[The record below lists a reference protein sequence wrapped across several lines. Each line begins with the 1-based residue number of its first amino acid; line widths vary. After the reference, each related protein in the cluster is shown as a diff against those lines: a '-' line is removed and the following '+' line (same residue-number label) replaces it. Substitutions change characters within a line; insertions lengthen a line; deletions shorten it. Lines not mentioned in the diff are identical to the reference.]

1 MSQGSGVV
9 GVSIG
14 FIVTVVMHG
23 ALGAGYAIYAA
34 ADHSS
39 TQRRLDAEVQKKQP
53 PLLCSGRRCGRLE
66 GRQKRRA
73 PEPPP
78 LVEPEI
84 LEASMVPAL
93 GGVLPDPKRLPEIE
107 TVERPEIF
115 EDAVNLDQ
123 SNSELAKI
131 IKGPEHQEAKLDPAR
146 KDTLDKLLDD
156 QPLDPRARAKDLS
169 RLTGFKE
176 GEIGGQGM
184 EVKLGSIY
192 SNQASKAIRKEFKL
206 SPFFDDATLKKLSV
220 KILVKKM
227 RLDGSIEEFEIKK
240 KSGDRGFD
248 DAAVAAIKQFVSK
261 EGGTKTLPTPDPEVL
276 RYINQKG
283 LLIQFDGRVIRLQ

>member
-1 MSQGSGVV
+1 MNQDMVAGVAV
-9 GVSIG
+9 GV
-14 FIVTVVMHG
+14 IVAALVHG
-23 ALGAGYAIYAA
+23 GLGAGYSIYAA
-34 ADHSS
+34 SEHSRS
-39 TQRRLDAEVQKKQP
+39 ERRLEADVQKKQP
-53 PLLCSGRRCGRLE
+53 PLLCAGRRCGRLE

-73 PEPPP
+73 PEPTP
-78 LVEPEI
+78 LTEPEI
-84 LEASMVPAL
+84 LEASMIPAL
-93 GGVLPDPKRLPEIE
+93 GGVLPDPTKMPEIE
-107 TVERPEIF
+107 TFERPEIF
-115 EDAVNLDQ
+115 EDAVNLER

-131 IKGPEHQEAKLDPAR
+131 IKGSEHQEAKLDPKR
-146 KDTLDKLLDD
+146 KDTLDKILDD

-176 GEIGGQGM
+176 GEVGGQGM

-192 SNQASKAIRKEFKL
+192 SNQASKVIRKEFKL
-206 SPFFDDATLKKLSV
+206 SPFFDEETLKRLSA

-227 RLDGSIEEFEIKK
+227 RLDGSVEEFEIKK

-248 DAAVAAIKQFVSK
+248 DAAVAAIKQFVPK